1 MAGVITSLGRGAYR
15 VEHDGAAQIVYVA
28 GPANDRWVFWN
39 GQVFRGD
46 FSQPASSAGSAAATS
61 RAAGDDKPGKPPLA
75 LSLMAPMPA
84 RVSRILVQPGATV
97 KKGDTLIVLEAM
109 KMELPLRAPGDAAV
123 AAIHCREGEL
133 VQADAVLLD
142 LASR

>member
-1 MAGVITSLGRGAYR
+1 M
-15 VEHDGAAQIVYVA
+15 YVA
-28 GPANDRWVFWN
+28 GPANDRWVFWK

-46 FSQPASSAGSAAATS
+46 FSQPPAQAGGTAATNRPGGHDTFDNVS
-61 RAAGDDKPGKPPLA
+61 RARSA

-84 RVSRILVQPGATV
+84 RVSRILVQPGANV

-109 KMELPLRAPGDAAV
+109 KMELPLRAPADAAV
-123 AAIHCREGEL
+123 TAIHCREGEL

-142 LASR
+142 LGSS